1 MSKWVLDASAILA
14 YLLEEEPGFHE
25 VAGRLNT
32 AAVSTVNVAEVASKL
47 GEKGANVEVVRGV
60 VEGLN
65 VEIIGF
71 DRALSYRVGDLRGA
85 TKQWGLSLGDRACL
99 ATAERL
105 GVPAVTTDPNWALLS
120 VGVEIQ
126 VIR

>member
-1 MSKWVLDASAILA
+1 VLDASAVLA
-14 YLLEEEPGFHE
+14 YLLEEEPGFQE

-32 AAVSTVNVAEVASKL
+32 AAVSTVNLAEVASKL
-47 GEKGANVEVVRGV
+47 GEKGAKAEVVRGI

-71 DRALSYRVGDLRGA
+71 DRALSYRVGELRVA

-105 GVPAVTTDPNWALLS
+105 GVAAVTTDRNWALVD